1 MGSNKFDLEGQ
12 YLPLMNISETAKE
25 MFIHRNTL
33 IYRIEKIKEILKT
46 DLKNYE
52 ELLQIQLAL
61 RIYRL
66 LGKSL
71 YHDEFAD

>member
-1 MGSNKFDLEGQ
+1 MIYYMGQ
-12 YLPLMNISETAKE
+12 AIYL
-25 MFIHRNTL
+25 HRNTL

-46 DLKNYE
+46 DLKSYE